1 MNFLF
6 PSELASLGLVT
17 EMATT
22 VDLHLNPMWIHGI
35 WSLLLES
42 FQPLQ
47 LSFNRTKNGTVM
59 ASETKMKTSTPLLLF
74 FFPQPHI
81 DKTRSTGEKNGKP
94 LQHSCPENLI
104 NGMKRQKGMTLKSEL
119 PRSVGAQNATGED
132 WKNSSRKNEVV
143 VQLLSCI

>member
-1 MNFLF
+1 M
-6 PSELASLGLVT
+6 
-17 EMATT
+17 
-22 VDLHLNPMWIHGI
+22 
-35 WSLLLES
+35 ES
-42 FQPLQ
+42 FTRII
-47 LSFNRTKNGTVM
+47 S
-59 ASETKMKTSTPLLLF
+59 ATPAFIQQNKEWYSDGIRDKDENINTIIIIF

-81 DKTRSTGEKNGKP
+81 DKTWSTGEKNGKP